1 MLSYYFLVIARFKE
15 IAKSLNLCMNN
26 NLSQLFGKINF
37 MMIYRLIYNLP
48 YMDKSKLNTFLHTKV
63 KVCNCKEIEQSERNS
78 LSKHRGGK
86 TKFTIRS
93 LYLKHT
99 VSRMKRYT

>member
-1 MLSYYFLVIARFKE
+1 MVSYYFLVTARFKE

-37 MMIYRLIYNLP
+37 IMIYRLIYNLP

-63 KVCNCKEIEQSERNS
+63 KVCNCQEIEHPSPNTEVGKLNLQS
-78 LSKHRGGK
+78 GPC
-86 TKFTIRS
+86 T
-93 LYLKHT
+93 
-99 VSRMKRYT
+99 